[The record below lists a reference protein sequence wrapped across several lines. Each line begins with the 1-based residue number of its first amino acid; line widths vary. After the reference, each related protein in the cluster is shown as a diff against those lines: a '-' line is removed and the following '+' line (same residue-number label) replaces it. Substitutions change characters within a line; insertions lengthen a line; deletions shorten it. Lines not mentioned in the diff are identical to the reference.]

1 MISANQV
8 ADFFLA
14 FAKEHGDYISQL
26 KLQKMVYYADAWFL
40 VNNKV
45 PLIEED
51 FEAWVHGPVVRS
63 LYHRFKEYRW
73 NPILEDVDFPDIDS
87 ELEEH
92 LVDIYDVFGTFSGYE
107 LEQMTHDE
115 QPWIE
120 ARGTCE
126 PDEACETT
134 ISKDTMREF
143 YTKVAEEEA

>member
-26 KLQKMVYYADAWFL
+26 KLQKMVYYADAWYL
-40 VNNKV
+40 VNNGE

-63 LYHRFKEYRW
+63 LYTRFKDYRW
-73 NPILEDVDFPDIDS
+73 NPISEEVDFPDIDAS
-87 ELEEH
+87 QKEHLEE
-92 LVDIYDVFGTFSGYE
+92 IYDVFGKYSGYE

-115 QPWIE
+115 RPWVE
-120 ARGTCE
+120 ARGSCA
-126 PDEACETT
+126 PDEACENL
-134 ISKDTMREF
+134 ISKETMLKF
-143 YTKVAEEEA
+143 YTEVAEEA